1 MDRSRPR
8 RILAVASSG
17 GHWIQLRRLEPA
29 FAGHDVAWLTTHP
42 GHRDEVAPARFHTVA
57 DANRRS
63 KAALLRSALKI
74 AWVLLRERPDV
85 VVSTGAAPGY
95 LAIRGARLLG
105 ARTAWIH
112 SVANVDELSLS
123 GRLASARADAV
134 PHAVAA
140 PGLRPRAPPRG
151 GPVIFATVG
160 TQLPFD
166 RLVGAVDRWAA
177 TRGDRDVFAQVGAR
191 TLRPAAIA

>member
-8 RILAVASSG
+8 RVLAVASSG
-17 GHWIQLRRLEPA
+17 GHWTQLRRLEPA

-42 GHRDEVAPARFHTVA
+42 GHREEVAPARFHTVA

-63 KAALLRSALKI
+63 KAALVRSALKI

-105 ARTAWIH
+105 ARTVWID

-123 GRLASARADAV
+123 GRLASARADLCLTQW
-134 PHAVAA
+134 PHLA
-140 PGLRPRAPPRG
+140 G
-151 GPVIFATVG
+151 GRV
-160 TQLPFD
+160 QH
-166 RLVGAVDRWAA
+166 RGAV
-177 TRGDRDVFAQVGAR
+177 
-191 TLRPAAIA
+191 L